1 MHPTQ
6 QQDFF
11 DQLDSYPGVI
21 GSADPVDVRAEAHVF
36 AVEPDTFENCASDH
50 ERPRQLSGESS
61 SKQISPEPL
70 RISLNEDPMLA
81 KHDVY
86 RRIDLQFLY
95 LQG

>member
-6 QQDFF
+6 QHHFF
-11 DQLDSYPGVI
+11 DQLDIYPGVV
-21 GSADPVDVRAEAHVF
+21 GSADPVDVRAEAHVLP
-36 AVEPDTFENCASDH
+36 VEPDTFENSASDH
-50 ERPRQLSGESS
+50 ERPRQLGGESS

-81 KHDVY
+81 THDVY
-86 RRIDLQFLY
+86 GRIDLKLLY